1 MFTNW
6 LLYDINI
13 CPFLNLTKAE
23 RTQKWGK
30 TQLTYF
36 SRPQLQFFFYF
47 VWTYDSH
54 KFRRGKQ
61 MERPVIGFWRLSF
74 VRTRPTSP
82 TRKTHGDTSPV
93 ETEDAVEYSPWHYFV
108 AESQLFL
115 WPRVLTNFNFG
126 PQTSH
131 PTVRLWPK
139 YVKIGTSGEHASKST
154 QTSNGTPLDRVA
166 SKPRPIICTIWA
178 HDRKIN
184 RRCYPVRPRALDN
197 EIVVKEGWVIIV
209 WGRAHDKA
217 MGNCFCHLSS
227 TGSVKS

>member
-131 PTVRLWPK
+131 PYRKTMTQICQNWDLRWARVQVYSNIKWDTPWSCGFKAPTNNLYDLGPRPK
-139 YVKIGTSGEHASKST
+139 DQSTLLSGEAT
-154 QTSNGTPLDRVA
+154 
-166 SKPRPIICTIWA
+166 
-178 HDRKIN
+178 
-184 RRCYPVRPRALDN
+184 
-197 EIVVKEGWVIIV
+197 
-209 WGRAHDKA
+209 
-217 MGNCFCHLSS
+217 CF
-227 TGSVKS
+227 G